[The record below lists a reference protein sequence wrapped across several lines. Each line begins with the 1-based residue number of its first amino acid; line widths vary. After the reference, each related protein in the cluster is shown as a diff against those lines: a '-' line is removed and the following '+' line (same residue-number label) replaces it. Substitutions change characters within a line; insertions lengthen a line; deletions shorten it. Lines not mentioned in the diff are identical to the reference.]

1 MSKPVIASLRNVSK
15 VYRRG
20 TEEIH
25 ALADLNLEIH
35 AGELMAIAGPSGSG
49 KTTLLNVLGCV
60 DTPSSGE
67 IRVEDKDPTRL
78 PDRELARLR
87 QSYVGFVF
95 QQFFLIPTLTAEEN
109 VLMPTLFS
117 GKRRDAKKLLDL
129 VGLSHRAGHRPAELS
144 GGEMQRVA
152 IARALV
158 NEPKL
163 LLADEP
169 TGNLDTAR
177 GAEIFRLLEQI
188 AGRGTA
194 VVIVTHNDELASAT
208 HRLVKMR
215 DGRLVSDGAARA
227 SALST

>member
-1 MSKPVIASLRNVSK
+1 MSRIASLQGVSK

-25 ALADLNLEIH
+25 ALADVSLDIH
-35 AGELMAIAGPSGSG
+35 AGELMAVVGPSGSG

-60 DTPSSGE
+60 DTPTRGE
-67 IRVEDKDPTRL
+67 IRVGEQDPAKL
-78 PDRELARLR
+78 PDRALSKLR

-117 GKRRDAKKLLDL
+117 RKRREAKDLLDL
-129 VGLSHRAGHRPAELS
+129 VGLANRAGHRPGQMS

-158 NEPKL
+158 NEPRL

-169 TGNLDTAR
+169 TGNLDTERA
-177 GAEIFRLLEQI
+177 AEIFRLLERI
-188 AGRGTA
+188 ASRGTA
-194 VVIVTHNDELASAT
+194 VVIVTHNDELAHAA
-208 HRLVKMR
+208 RRVVRMR
-215 DGRLVSDGAARA
+215 DGRLVSDASSRAAAR
-227 SALST
+227 

>member
-1 MSKPVIASLRNVSK
+1 MSEVASLRRVSK
-15 VYRRG
+15 VFRRG

-25 ALADLNLEIH
+25 ALADVSLDIH
-35 AGELMAIAGPSGSG
+35 AGELTAVVGPSGSG

-60 DTPSSGE
+60 DTPTSGE
-67 IRVEDKDPTRL
+67 IRVGTLDPARL
-78 PDRELARLR
+78 TDGELAKLR

-95 QQFFLIPTLTAEEN
+95 QQFFLIPSLTAEEN

-117 GKRRDAKKLLDL
+117 RKKAHARELLDL
-129 VGLSHRAGHRPAELS
+129 VGLSHRAKHRPGEMS

-158 NEPKL
+158 NEPRL

-177 GAEIFRLLEQI
+177 AAEIFRLLEQI
-188 AGRGTA
+188 ATRGTA
-194 VVIVTHNDELASAT
+194 VVIVTHNDELARAT
-208 HRLVKMR
+208 RRVLRMR
-215 DGRLVSDGAARA
+215 DGRLVSDVAGSA
-227 SALST
+227 SAAT

>member
-1 MSKPVIASLRNVSK
+1 MSEVASLRRVSK

-25 ALADLNLEIH
+25 ALSDVSLDIH
-35 AGELMAIAGPSGSG
+35 AGELTAVVGPSGSG

-60 DTPSSGE
+60 DTPTSGE
-67 IRVEDKDPTRL
+67 LLVGDLDPASLT
-78 PDRELARLR
+78 DGALARLR
-87 QSYVGFVF
+87 QSHVGFVF
-95 QQFFLIPTLTAEEN
+95 QQFFLIPSLTAEEN

-117 GKRRDAKKLLDL
+117 RKKRNARDLLDL
-129 VGLSHRAGHRPAELS
+129 VGLGHRAKHRPGEMS

-158 NEPKL
+158 NEPRL

-177 GAEIFRLLEQI
+177 ATEIFALLQRI
-188 AGRGTA
+188 ASSGTA
-194 VVIVTHNDELASAT
+194 VVIVTHNDELAHAT
-208 HRLVKMR
+208 RRVLRMR
-215 DGRLVSDGAARA
+215 DGRLVSDAPGRA
-227 SALST
+227 SAATT

>member
-1 MSKPVIASLRNVSK
+1 MSEVASLRRVSK

-25 ALADLNLEIH
+25 ALSDVSLDIH
-35 AGELMAIAGPSGSG
+35 AGELTAVVGPSGSG

-60 DTPSSGE
+60 DTPTSGE
-67 IRVEDKDPTRL
+67 VRVGDLDPASLTDSAL
-78 PDRELARLR
+78 SKLR
-87 QSYVGFVF
+87 QSHVGFVF
-95 QQFFLIPTLTAEEN
+95 QQFFLIPSLTAEEN

-117 GKRRDAKKLLDL
+117 RKKRKARDLLDL
-129 VGLSHRAGHRPAELS
+129 VGLGHRAKHRPGELS

-158 NEPKL
+158 NEPRL

-177 GAEIFRLLEQI
+177 ATEIFALLEHI
-188 AGRGTA
+188 ASRGTA
-194 VVIVTHNDELASAT
+194 VVIVTHNDELAHAT
-208 HRLVKMR
+208 RRVLRMR
-215 DGRLVSDGAARA
+215 DGRLVSDAPGRA
-227 SALST
+227 SAVTS

>member
-1 MSKPVIASLRNVSK
+1 MSKQIATLRNVSK
-15 VYRRG
+15 LYRRG

-25 ALADLNLEIH
+25 ALADLSLDVH
-35 AGELMAIAGPSGSG
+35 AGELMAIVGPSGSG

-60 DTPSSGE
+60 DTPTAGE
-67 IRVEDKDPTRL
+67 IRVGDKDPAQL

-87 QSYVGFVF
+87 QTYVGFVF

-117 GKRRDAKKLLDL
+117 GKRRDARELLDL
-129 VGLSHRAGHRPAELS
+129 VGLSDRAGHRASEMS

-158 NEPKL
+158 NDPRL

-169 TGNLDTAR
+169 TGNLDTERAR
-177 GAEIFRLLEQI
+177 EIFRLLELI
-188 AGRGTA
+188 ASRGTA

-208 HRLVKMR
+208 GRVVKMR
-215 DGRLVSDGAARA
+215 DGRLVSDVA
-227 SALST
+227 SRSRVAST

>member
-15 VYRRG
+15 IYRRG
-20 TEEIH
+20 AEEIH
-25 ALADLNLEIH
+25 ALAELNLEVH

-117 GKRRDAKKLLDL
+117 RKRRDADKLLDL
-129 VGLSHRAGHRPAELS
+129 VGLSHRAGHRPAEMS

-177 GAEIFRLLEQI
+177 AAEIFRLLEQI
-188 AGRGTA
+188 AARGTA

-215 DGRLVSDGAARA
+215 DGRLVSDGATRA
-227 SALST
+227 SAAST